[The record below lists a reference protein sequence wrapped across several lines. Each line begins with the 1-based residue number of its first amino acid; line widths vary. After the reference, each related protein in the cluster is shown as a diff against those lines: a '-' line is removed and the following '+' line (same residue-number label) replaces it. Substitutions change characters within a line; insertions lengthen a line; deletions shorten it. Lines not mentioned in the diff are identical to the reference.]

1 MDKKSMLADLR
12 LGAGLTKRA
21 EELNEMAE
29 ANKQDDN
36 VGMPEI
42 YSAEMQCFKFESVIR
57 PSDNALVIHLKH
69 LPPALRNGK
78 FFDFATEFIRDR
90 IGKFEALDASFIG
103 ELDQVNKLNSLD
115 LIFTKY
121 YPAIIGDMEYIKSHT
136 ARIGSELDNLLVR
149 EIGNLQQGKR

>member
-69 LPPALRNGK
+69 LPPVVLG
-78 FFDFATEFIRDR
+78 
-90 IGKFEALDASFIG
+90 FEALKKRRKSQKWWHNFWHNFTIHVHMTS
-103 ELDQVNKLNSLD
+103 LVNPVWGGGSPRSP
-115 LIFTKY
+115 T
-121 YPAIIGDMEYIKSHT
+121 YPLGGAK
-136 ARIGSELDNLLVR
+136 A
-149 EIGNLQQGKR
+149 Q